1 MPSIQKNW
9 SHASSSK
16 VVTICYFVL
25 KEWDWMTRSEFNR
38 QAFLQALDRKK
49 SDRKLDWK
57 QVADL
62 SGVSAST
69 LILMAQ
75 GQRPDVEN
83 LARLLHWSGL
93 SADKFVR
100 AEKEHPLFTE
110 PFSQFTMVIC
120 SNNSLADNERS
131 TVVDTIT
138 GICLRVR
145 DKLHH
150 R

>member
-100 AEKEHPLFTE
+100 VEKEHPLFTE